1 MAVQSDKVL
10 EAMQREPET
19 FWSVPAIVR
28 ATGQPEA
35 TVRAILAAQLSSGE
49 IRVTTDGQLFTVS
62 GLP

>member
-1 MAVQSDKVL
+1 VQDEKVL

-19 FWSVPAIVR
+19 FWSVPSVVR
-28 ATGQPEA
+28 ATGQSES
-35 TVRAILAAQLSSGE
+35 TVRATLARLLLSSE